1 MGIVWNGELKKL
13 AAGLTAILLA
23 GICAVN
29 LWVGIYGNQVRKEY
43 NHMLACILGNVLS
56 AYPDVSEEEL
66 VLTLS
71 GQGGETL
78 GRQVL
83 AGYGIFESYGSSSFA
98 VQEKQLWFLG
108 GFSNIFTVSF
118 FILFAVT
125 VFFYLKRRQIK
136 IRGLTDYMQ
145 EINRDRYRLDMEDNG
160 DDELSGLRNEIYK
173 LTVFL
178 KEKAD
183 QAVERRQALADSVT
197 NISHQLKTPLTSITV
212 LLDNLSENPDMDK
225 ATRGHFL
232 SELTCQVTG
241 MSWLIGTML
250 KLSRLDAGVVEL
262 ERARTGVNEMVQEVL
277 TRLEM
282 AAEWRQVCFRVN
294 IPADAEIYADRKWTV
309 EGLMNIVKNAV
320 EHSPAGGTVEISG
333 EENEVYTQIAVRDQ
347 GGGITRE
354 EQENLFRRFYKGSLA
369 REDSVGIGLALARE
383 IVEKQSGTISL
394 DSRPGGGTVF
404 RIRFLKQ

>member
-1 MGIVWNGELKKL
+1 M
-13 AAGLTAILLA
+13 
-23 GICAVN
+23 
-29 LWVGIYGNQVRKEY
+29 
-43 NHMLACILGNVLS
+43 
-56 AYPDVSEEEL
+56 
-66 VLTLS
+66 
-71 GQGGETL
+71 
-78 GRQVL
+78 
-83 AGYGIFESYGSSSFA
+83 
-98 VQEKQLWFLG
+98 QEKQLWFLG
-108 GFSNIFTVSF
+108 VFSNIFTVSF